1 MTSKYVD
8 HANLEAVPVAA
19 SGSTRTL
26 LRFSPLSSHSADIA
40 PILRPLYYTIARHVV
55 TLSEPRGTSGFVCL
69 FVIFVAS
76 PPLSLFDLMLHFVSF
91 GVSKKYEFIIL

>member
-1 MTSKYVD
+1 MTSEYVD
-8 HANLEAVPVAA
+8 HVNLEAVPVAA

-26 LRFSPLSSHSADIA
+26 LRFSPLSPHSADIA

-69 FVIFVAS
+69 FVIFVAF
-76 PPLSLFDLMLHFVSF
+76 PPSLFIRSNASFCFVWRF
-91 GVSKKYEFIIL
+91 EEILFCM